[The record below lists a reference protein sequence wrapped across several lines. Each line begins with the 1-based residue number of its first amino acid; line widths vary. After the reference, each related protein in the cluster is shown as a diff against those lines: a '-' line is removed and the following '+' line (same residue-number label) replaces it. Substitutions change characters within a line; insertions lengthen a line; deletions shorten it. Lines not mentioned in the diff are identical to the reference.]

1 MQKRKVVIPL
11 SILCG
16 LIVGGIWW
24 VGSAKQGNKE
34 REARGKV
41 GIEQDRRVSAAPLQ
55 DADLGPQRF
64 DLEDRLLIDVEQFA
78 KAELEQRYFGL
89 TSSRSR
95 IADTTL
101 RWIEQGKCPYH
112 SIYDRKAKTYIQGGR
127 GIRLDTPKVEIRFR
141 KEDEQGELV
150 PFPIVRVRSFPIWDG
165 APHTPRKGEAIDL
178 DCRGPGTPYD
188 FAYAARFLLSDSL
201 NKFPY
206 DVYLFGQKYFMV
218 FYHRGS
224 EGVRIPEDSG
234 TAVIEMPEEVPQGKV
249 AVFTVDVTKKNRNWR
264 WPSYYTQTRRK
275 TVNVLMPKSVSRRPV
290 SGSLYDPGSGRRVP
304 IHMTGDGSGRA
315 GVQKLGGE
323 LVIGVGGEK
332 DGHLLYYKRR
342 VRSQKVR
349 LPEDADVAVNPED
362 IVTFYVRVPPEKVP
376 YDSMGLGLLMH
387 ADSKLQ
393 VGGMEFANIE
403 GWHRGK
409 KKPPARLPMNAP
421 PGEYFVFYGTEQK
434 VIGKITVKK
443 SDAGKTLEVQ
453 PLEE

>member
-1 MQKRKVVIPL
+1 MEKTKFIIAL
-11 SILCG
+11 SILCAF
-16 LIVGGIWW
+16 IVAAILWFGSGG
-24 VGSAKQGNKE
+24 QGEKE
-34 REARGKV
+34 AGGEKNAA
-41 GIEQDRRVSAAPLQ
+41 IERDRSVSPTISQ
-55 DADLGPQRF
+55 DADLGYQGF
-64 DLEDRLLIDVEQFA
+64 ELEDRLSIKVEQFT
-78 KAELEQRYFGL
+78 KSELEQRYFGL
-89 TSSRSR
+89 TDSRGK
-95 IADTTL
+95 IGDTTL
-101 RWIEQGKCPYH
+101 RWIKDGKCPYLD
-112 SIYDRKAKTYIQGGR
+112 IYDRKTKTYIQGTPKMS
-127 GIRLDTPKVEIRFR
+127 LDTPKVEIRFR

-362 IVTFYVRVPPEKVP
+362 IVTFYVRVPPKKVP

-434 VIGKITVKK
+434 VIGKITINK
-443 SDAGKTLEVQ
+443 SDAGKTLEVE